1 MLEVLNFNFT
11 RDGLKGGNGVTMR
24 KDEPLPL
31 PANIDYR
38 KLIEDSNLFKVDNP
52 ALYYDI
58 VKQVGTGGY
67 GKIYLV

>member
-1 MLEVLNFNFT
+1 VLEVLNYNF
-11 RDGLKGGNGVTMR
+11 KFKNGNPTCQEE
-24 KDEPLPL
+24 KLPL
-31 PANIDYR
+31 PGNIDYQ
-38 KLIEDSNLFKVDNP
+38 KLIEDSNLFKLDNP

>member
-1 MLEVLNFNFT
+1 VLEVINFNHS
-11 RDGLKGGNGVTMR
+11 RQGGTNGAFCP
-24 KDEPLPL
+24 KEEPFPL

-38 KLIEDSNLFKVDNP
+38 KLVEDSNLFKIDNP

-58 VKQVGTGGY
+58 VKQIGTGGY

>member
-1 MLEVLNFNFT
+1 MLEVLNFKHT
-11 RDGLKGGNGVTMR
+11 RQANGNGVCVYSQ
-24 KDEPLPL
+24 KEEPLPL

-38 KLIEDSNLFKVDNP
+38 KLIEDSNLFKIDNP
-52 ALYYDI
+52 AHYYDI